1 MKKLFLSLAAFSTIV
16 ACSSSNDDEPRT
28 NNASIVGKWYIN
40 KAEKYTSANKQTEVH
55 VFSEC
60 EKKGTHEFRE
70 KDMTSTTFAPENN
83 NCVQTDVVTRR
94 YTFDLESKKFWYDD
108 DKDFPYTISQLTQTD
123 MVFED
128 HLADV
133 DGDGIKDVIKFYFKR
148 IK

>member
-1 MKKLFLSLAAFSTIV
+1 MKKIFLMFAAFSAMV
-16 ACSSSNDDEPRT
+16 SCSSNDDEAQT
-28 NNASIVGKWYIN
+28 NNASIIGKWYID
-40 KAEKYTSANKQTEVH
+40 KAEKYTSGNKKTEVK

-83 NCVQTDVVTRR
+83 NCVQTDIVTRT
-94 YTFDLESKKFWYDD
+94 YTFDPVSKKFWYEDE
-108 DKDFPYTISQLTQTD
+108 KDFPYTISQLTQTD
-123 MVFED
+123 MVLED
-128 HLADV
+128 HLEDI